1 MKNDDTYMIY
11 ILNDDQQVKTHD
23 DPSLTSLKQT
33 LSQFLLELSY
43 RYVKGS

>member
-1 MKNDDTYMIY
+1 MKNDYTYMIY
-11 ILNDDQQVKTHD
+11 ILNDDQQVKARNY
-23 DPSLTSLKQT
+23 PSLTSLKQT